1 MEPKDLCY
9 EKNRRIP
16 AACFKFFPFGLHPAE
31 TVRRLF
37 AALGFRPYGDR
48 QRYAAKP
55 RSIGPCVGIREISPS
70 GIFGRPVRLG
80 FRTFR
85 VAASDSRYRSCRS
98 QRDIGPVDR
107 RLRPVQNNAREIRE
121 DTGVG
126 FGFRTPHRHRMDS
139 GYGNARPR
147 TFGASGPAA
156 FCRPNRREPLRVANV
171 LRNLWPMGPQSLFRR
186 RKALL
191 RLVES
196 RLRLSSAH
204 GIPFLEHGRIFL
216 SK

>member
-107 RLRPVQNNAREIRE
+107 RLRPVQNNARNTRRYWRRIRFSNTAPTS
-121 DTGVG
+121 DG
-126 FGFRTPHRHRMDS
+126 FGIRQRSAASFRSVWS
-139 GYGNARPR
+139 GCVLPTEPQG
-147 TFGASGPAA
+147 TVT
-156 FCRPNRREPLRVANV
+156 CRKRITK
-171 LRNLWPMGPQSLFRR
+171 PMTNGLPIPVSTE
-186 RKALL
+186 KTLL